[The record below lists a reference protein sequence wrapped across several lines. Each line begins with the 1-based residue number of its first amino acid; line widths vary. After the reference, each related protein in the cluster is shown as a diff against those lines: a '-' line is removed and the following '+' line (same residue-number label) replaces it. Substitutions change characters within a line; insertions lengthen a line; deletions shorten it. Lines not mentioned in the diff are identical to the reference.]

1 MSYEFISSP
10 AAYWKLLYLSLD
22 PIHVRRMAGGAM
34 SDTSERQEG
43 PLYQEDENEA
53 IMDRDSY
60 FTPLDACSMSWR
72 EFYAILFPDGYK
84 TEFRKFVK
92 IGIPMTSEIDYQPRR
107 NDLTLDNI
115 GSKRVYWY
123 PNCYQIFAI
132 FCQIVIQPLAI
143 IFGGHMG
150 LVELST
156 LGLANSIISALCNTM
171 FIGLTSACDTLFSQ
185 VGGKNNKVY
194 LGILVQ
200 RSIVAFSLIC
210 FILYGI
216 NLNMA
221 TFLIAMGQDPEI
233 SVRVGR
239 YLVWFM
245 PAVPTLFILK
255 VARNYGVV
263 YGDLKSFFVSGFA
276 AVILSIIFNVLFVNV
291 CEFGLIGSAFAQNI
305 AFVVSTAAYVLYIV
319 LQDYHRK
326 FFPAWNW
333 RLFENWGEFFEL
345 AITGVL
351 MTSLEM
357 WAFEISVFLAG
368 LLGPVELSAQSI
380 VFNLDLLLYAL
391 PGGLCVTCT
400 IRTGQC
406 LGAGR
411 PTEARSACYVA
422 ISCISITTLVSTI
435 LFATLRYELP
445 KLFTNDKE
453 VIALAAE
460 LLPFVAFYNV
470 FMNLSI
476 VMRGLLQGI
485 GKQRVGSLVVTISYY
500 VLALPIGGCLMFL
513 TPLRT
518 KGLWVIFCCVLVLNS
533 AVYIIYLVRCIDWVE
548 LSGLAQR
555 RARHGEF
562 EDTKPD
568 ERTGLVSTES
578 TSDREKILNSS
589 EARSKS
595 SAEWLAAEMPRALKI
610 KSTFYIAI
618 PVIFFVFCIFFKLF
632 FSYDEDAIIF
642 SSMPALL
649 RNGTIMFNATA
660 VTF

>member
-1 MSYEFISSP
+1 I
-10 AAYWKLLYLSLD
+10 
-22 PIHVRRMAGGAM
+22 
-34 SDTSERQEG
+34 
-43 PLYQEDENEA
+43 
-53 IMDRDSY
+53 
-60 FTPLDACSMSWR
+60 
-72 EFYAILFPDGYK
+72 
-84 TEFRKFVK
+84 
-92 IGIPMTSEIDYQPRR
+92 
-107 NDLTLDNI
+107 
-115 GSKRVYWY
+115 
-123 PNCYQIFAI
+123 
-132 FCQIVIQPLAI
+132 IQPLAI
-143 IFGGHMG
+143 LFGGHMG

-156 LGLANSIISALCNTM
+156 LGLANSIISALYNMM

-245 PAVPTLFILK
+245 PAVPVRQIDLTLPKTYNLLPLQ
-255 VARNYGVV
+255 
-263 YGDLKSFFVSGFA
+263 GDLNSYFVSGFS
-276 AVILSIIFNVLFVNV
+276 AVILSITFNFLFVNV

-326 FFPAWNW
+326 FFPAWSW

-391 PGGLCVTCT
+391 PAGLSVTCA

-422 ISCISITTLVSTI
+422 ISCICECL
-435 LFATLRYELP
+435 
-445 KLFTNDKE
+445 
-453 VIALAAE
+453 
-460 LLPFVAFYNV
+460 
-470 FMNLSI
+470 
-476 VMRGLLQGI
+476 GLI
-485 GKQRVGSLVVTISYY
+485 
-500 VLALPIGGCLMFL
+500 
-513 TPLRT
+513 
-518 KGLWVIFCCVLVLNS
+518 
-533 AVYIIYLVRCIDWVE
+533 
-548 LSGLAQR
+548 
-555 RARHGEF
+555 
-562 EDTKPD
+562 
-568 ERTGLVSTES
+568 
-578 TSDREKILNSS
+578 
-589 EARSKS
+589 
-595 SAEWLAAEMPRALKI
+595 
-610 KSTFYIAI
+610 
-618 PVIFFVFCIFFKLF
+618 
-632 FSYDEDAIIF
+632 FSYKSLNV
-642 SSMPALL
+642 SSDHDSCSNDTFRHSAL
-649 RNGTIMFNATA
+649 
-660 VTF
+660 